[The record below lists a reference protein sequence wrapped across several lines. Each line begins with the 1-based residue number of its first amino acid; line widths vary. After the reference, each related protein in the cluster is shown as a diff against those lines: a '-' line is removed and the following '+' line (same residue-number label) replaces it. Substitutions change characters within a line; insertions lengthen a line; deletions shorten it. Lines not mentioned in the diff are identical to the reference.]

1 MKLKLK
7 RHTYTG
13 RLIVFEG
20 TDGAGKSTLI
30 DKTVRYLHEA
40 IGWGK
45 VLVVKQPTDLSRK
58 TRLFQKM
65 IPIQNPS

>member
-7 RHTYTG
+7 RHAYAG

-30 DKTVRYLHEA
+30 D
-40 IGWGK
+40 
-45 VLVVKQPTDLSRK
+45 
-58 TRLFQKM
+58 
-65 IPIQNPS
+65 

>member
-7 RHTYTG
+7 RHTNTG

-20 TDGAGKSTLI
+20 TDGAGKATLI
-30 DKTVRYLHEA
+30 DKTVRHLHEA

-45 VLVVKQPTDLSRK
+45 VLVGKQPTALSRK
-58 TRLFQKM
+58 TRLF
-65 IPIQNPS
+65 